1 MNHIEG
7 YVLLFENGPRVKLKT
22 EWYFTLHKVHQST
35 SDRDIFEAIVNE
47 VSDDLRDK
55 LSTFDDMIDKLNQME
70 LIVFL
75 AYNSMVQSIEKSYIT
90 NKDLD
95 CKNYMIKAKK
105 ELLSLYFGLTARCYS
120 KNNIDYKKAMESRW
134 E

>member
-7 YVLLFENGPRVKLKT
+7 YVLLFENG
-22 EWYFTLHKVHQST
+22 HKVHQST

-105 ELLSLYFGLTARCYS
+105 ELLSLYY
-120 KNNIDYKKAMESRW
+120 
-134 E
+134 